1 MTLFNNSKLKIA
13 QFKNAK
19 FFLDNSNLKGGIKFA
34 EFEYPKTDKR
44 DIESLGRLLKKISI
58 RCIIDCNKNYTARDK
73 LQKAFDEPKAGNLSL
88 PFYKKFYGYVTE
100 YSFTD
105 SKTAIGT
112 VDVNFEFAE
121 VSKKGGIDKKG
132 KGFLAQLKSDI
143 LGACEDDFDKAIAT
157 VKDSKEKFD
166 SFVDTLTEIS
176 TTINQTASAVAG
188 AGDSL
193 GDFSTSINQIIG
205 SANNLVKAPKTLFN
219 NIRIAFDNL
228 GVAFESSKDLFK
240 TCKDLFGIDKKDR
253 DQIGNSQNSIDI
265 RNNQN
270 LINQA
275 IRINALTLG
284 YETSAAIDYTNTQEL
299 NNAITDLENGFSK
312 IDFSL
317 INDLSII
324 DNLQQ
329 LRYQAINYLNQL
341 RLSVPNIIDY
351 EVANPT
357 PLTKILFSLY
367 GNDSE
372 ENREAIININN
383 FQDTSNVNGV
393 IKVLKYVST
402 E

>member
-1 MTLFNNSKLKIA
+1 MTLFNNSKLKVP

-34 EFEYPKTDKR
+34 EFEYPKSNKR
-44 DIESLGRLLKKISI
+44 DIESLGKLLKKISV
-58 RCIIDCNKNYTARDK
+58 RCLVDCNKNYNARDK
-73 LQKAFDEPKAGNLSL
+73 LQKAFDEPEAGNLSL

-105 SKTAIGT
+105 SKNTIGI
-112 VDVNFEFAE
+112 VDVSFEFIE
-121 VSKKGGIDKKG
+121 VSKDSNIETVG
-132 KGFLAQLKSDI
+132 KGYLAILKSNI
-143 LGACEDDFDKAIAT
+143 LGAYEDDFDKAIAT
-157 VKDSKEKFD
+157 VKDAKEKFD
-166 SFVDTLTEIS
+166 SSVDTLTEVA

-193 GDFSTSINQIIG
+193 GDFSTAINQIVG

-219 NIRIAFDNL
+219 NIKIAFDNL
-228 GVAFESSKDLFK
+228 GVAFESNKDLFK

-275 IRINALTLG
+275 VRINALTLG
-284 YETSAAIDYTNTQEL
+284 YEASAIIDYSNTQEL
-299 NNAITDLENGFSK
+299 NNVIADLENGFSK

-317 INDLSII
+317 INDRNII
-324 DNLQQ
+324 DNLQA
-329 LRYQAINYLNQL
+329 LRYQAINYLSQL
-341 RLSVPNIIDY
+341 RLSVPNVIDY
-351 EVANPT
+351 EVRNST

-367 GNDSE
+367 GNESE
-372 ENREAIININN
+372 NNKDLIIGINA
-383 FQDTSNVNGV
+383 FQDISNISGI
-393 IKVLKYVST
+393 IKVLRYA